1 MQNLGDI
8 VRRYNWP
15 GLRRMWENKENL
27 LSLAMNYKKKHG
39 RRAFLKR
46 LLFALRRENFHSNYS
61 GLRHNF
67 SNSLDSLFELN
78 PRVILVGKDFSSP
91 SHIYRTRNFSNAFW
105 ELGVPTDIVTI
116 EQIVSMSVLPRNTEL
131 VIFSKTAL
139 NVATLPWVEK
149 ARRDKVNI
157 VYDND
162 TLAFDE
168 SVYNLKN
175 LYGLTRVDGEDEDCL
190 NNASA
195 TLQEQQIKQRGLVI
209 TTTPEMGNTFR
220 KLGLDA
226 FTIPNVLPR
235 WMERQ
240 ALQINADRLEKV
252 IARETNGIR
261 IVYASGTP
269 TYGAGFKS
277 CVPGII
283 SFLNHSKDSTLTIL
297 GSPPS
302 ELNDFPHMIRN
313 QIFFNTMPA
322 HEDLLFHLSDF
333 DVQIAPLE
341 LGNPFAEAKSA
352 LEFLHGGIIGL
363 PTVAS
368 PTAPFKEVINN
379 GENGFLA
386 YTSEDWF
393 SILLQLQDPKLRN
406 SVGAKAQLSCS
417 QYHCLD
423 AIKSI
428 LLDLLDSKI
437 SFTDDHSANIA
448 SYAPKLDTRTI
459 YWLVGDFGF
468 NSGGARNISVLANLA
483 NSDGFKSK
491 ILYYNSDRSVQELQ
505 RLTHLHYGFENIEIV
520 DEFPSMEI
528 PYAVVGTHNSSIPWL
543 KSHAP
548 RQTNLVYLVQDFEPF
563 FYPMSSNYL
572 DALSTYF
579 DSDLKIITS
588 LRWMSE
594 KIFQLNG
601 RVVPY
606 LDFAFDRDI
615 YNPSLFTGRSG
626 VIFYA
631 KEDTPRRLYELGVK
645 TLQLVSKIDP
655 TVPIKFYG
663 GGKTPSTLP
672 FVTNYGSTLSNQEL
686 ASEYQKSMVGI
697 AFGPT
702 NPSGIPYEMMACGL
716 PVVDVQVYGE
726 NSNKYFDDSIVLC
739 EPNPASLAKEIFSLY
754 CDNNYWTNR
763 SNAGKV
769 FVENIHSKVEI
780 QKVLIDFLNSLR
792 DG

>member
-1 MQNLGDI
+1 
-8 VRRYNWP
+8 
-15 GLRRMWENKENL
+15 
-27 LSLAMNYKKKHG
+27 
-39 RRAFLKR
+39 
-46 LLFALRRENFHSNYS
+46 
-61 GLRHNF
+61 
-67 SNSLDSLFELN
+67 
-78 PRVILVGKDFSSP
+78 
-91 SHIYRTRNFSNAFW
+91 
-105 ELGVPTDIVTI
+105 
-116 EQIVSMSVLPRNTEL
+116 
-131 VIFSKTAL
+131 
-139 NVATLPWVEK
+139 
-149 ARRDKVNI
+149 
-157 VYDND
+157 
-162 TLAFDE
+162 
-168 SVYNLKN
+168 
-175 LYGLTRVDGEDEDCL
+175 
-190 NNASA
+190 
-195 TLQEQQIKQRGLVI
+195 
-209 TTTPEMGNTFR
+209 
-220 KLGLDA
+220 
-226 FTIPNVLPR
+226 
-235 WMERQ
+235 
-240 ALQINADRLEKV
+240 
-252 IARETNGIR
+252 
-261 IVYASGTP
+261 
-269 TYGAGFKS
+269 
-277 CVPGII
+277 
-283 SFLNHSKDSTLTIL
+283 
-297 GSPPS
+297 
-302 ELNDFPHMIRN
+302 
-313 QIFFNTMPA
+313 
-322 HEDLLFHLSDF
+322 
-333 DVQIAPLE
+333 
-341 LGNPFAEAKSA
+341 
-352 LEFLHGGIIGL
+352 
-363 PTVAS
+363 
-368 PTAPFKEVINN
+368 
-379 GENGFLA
+379 
-386 YTSEDWF
+386 
-393 SILLQLQDPKLRN
+393 
-406 SVGAKAQLSCS
+406 
-417 QYHCLD
+417 
-423 AIKSI
+423 
-428 LLDLLDSKI
+428 
-437 SFTDDHSANIA
+437 
-448 SYAPKLDTRTI
+448 
-459 YWLVGDFGF
+459 VGDFGF

-754 CDNNYWTNR
+754 YDNNYWTNR